1 MQETKLEALKFVIAT
16 DTGAEVVEGFTLPKS
31 PLAIHHEPETGWVLT
46 LRDGGLAVIRE
57 MTETQAH
64 YAIKVLSPMP
74 WIAPYEVE
82 GQHVYHLRSSFAVE
96 RARGKVTDADVVR
109 YLIRRLRDDDR
120 LHDICGPLTEMWE
133 LVVGAVATT
142 EGCCHADAE
151 ERLKKRVG
159 KRGRS
164 KKTIDTDILP
174 Y

>member
-1 MQETKLEALKFVIAT
+1 MQETTLEALKFVIAT
-16 DTGAEVVEGFTLPKS
+16 ETGAEVVEGFTLPKS
-31 PLAIHHEPETGWVLT
+31 PLAIHHEPDEGWILT

-74 WIAPYEVE
+74 WIAPYEQE
-82 GQHVYHLRSSFAVE
+82 GLHVHHLKSDFSVE

-109 YLIRRLRDDDR
+109 HLIRRLRDDDR
-120 LHDICGPLTEMWE
+120 LYNICGPFTETWE

-142 EGCCHADAE
+142 EGCCHADAA
-151 ERLKKRVG
+151 ERLKKHINRQG
-159 KRGRS
+159 GS
-164 KKTIDTDILP
+164 KKAIDTDILP